1 MTKSKYPE
9 PAAKAAARVYIINKN
24 KEKRLYISLL

>member
-9 PAAKAAARVYIINKN
+9 PAAKAAARVYIINK
-24 KEKRLYISLL
+24 EKRLYISLL